1 MLMDPFK
8 QVENDIL
15 LFVSVKTLQRE
26 NKLYLEDNKVIL
38 QIKEPPTKGKANKE
52 IIKFLKNQFKRKI
65 KIESGLT
72 SKNKVIRVI
81 NIDLDQMREF
91 LENNSK

>member
-1 MLMDPFK
+1 MDPFK

>member
-81 NIDLDQMREF
+81 NIDLNQMREF